1 MICLYFFMISLNFFM
16 IFLYFFMVFFVFLY
30 DFFGFF
36 YDFLDF
42 FANTQSNQVDFVRSA
57 AKKWREGKAKVVTG
71 INLDIYDDQIERSTR
86 SDQSVPNIK
95 HPNIFVQNDHMLRED

>member
-1 MICLYFFMISLNFFM
+1 MISLNFFM

-30 DFFGFF
+30 DFFGFL

-57 AKKWREGKAKVVTG
+57 AKKWREGDFFGFVG
-71 INLDIYDDQIERSTR
+71 E
-86 SDQSVPNIK
+86 
-95 HPNIFVQNDHMLRED
+95 IFWISL